1 MWQPAPP
8 SVSPDIIFE
17 PLRFRHL
24 SVKNR
29 IFRSSIS
36 GRFDN
41 YDGSG
46 TQARINWEEKFAR
59 GGVGAI
65 ISSFVAVSVAGR
77 HVPNYATIHREEDIP
92 FWRDVGEAVH
102 RHDDCKFILQ
112 LNHAGR
118 QMDFRGVDNLETPA
132 LSSTGDTEPFSGFVC
147 RRMSVAEIQSIVRQF
162 ADAARRVREAGLDGI
177 ELHGA
182 NGYLI
187 TQFLSSGINDRTD
200 EYGGST
206 ENRARFLVEI
216 VRAIR
221 RAVGAD
227 FHLQVKLNG
236 VDYNNSVLF
245 WHKRGNTVE
254 DAVKICQLLEAE
266 GVDALHVSSGSSF
279 PHPRNPR
286 GGLPLDVIK
295 RVYPII
301 DSGRKTFAN
310 YVMARYKLLR
320 PIIKLLWTRDQGKLI
335 EGNNLA
341 AARVIKANVNIPVL
355 CTGGFQTAGVIR
367 DAITSG
373 AVDAVSIARGLIAN
387 NDLPHSIAAGKP
399 LEKPCTYCNR
409 CLYHV
414 LEDPIGC
421 YDLTRYPDNER
432 MLASIMSVY
441 SSGAPTN

>member
-1 MWQPAPP
+1 MA
-8 SVSPDIIFE
+8 SDILFE
-17 PLRFRHL
+17 PLRFRNL
-24 SVKNR
+24 EVKNR

-46 TQARINWEEKFAR
+46 TRTRINWEEKFAR

-77 HVPNYATIHREEDIP
+77 HVPNYATIHRDDQVP
-92 FWRDVGEAVH
+92 FWRAVGQKVH
-102 RHDDCKFILQ
+102 EFDCRYILQ

-118 QMDFRGVDNLETPA
+118 QMDFKGVDNLDMET
-132 LSSTGDTEPFSGFVC
+132 LSSTSTLEPFSGFLC
-147 RRMSVAEIQSIVRQF
+147 RAMTPEEIQATIRQF
-162 ADAARRVREAGLDGI
+162 AEAARRVRDAGLDGV

-187 TQFLSSGINDRTD
+187 TQFLSSGINDRKD
-200 EYGGST
+200 EYGGSVT
-206 ENRARFLVEI
+206 SRARFLIEI

-221 RAVGAD
+221 KEVGSD

-236 VDYNNSVLF
+236 IDYNNAVFF
-245 WHKRGNTVE
+245 WKKRGNTLE
-254 DAVKICQLLEAE
+254 DSLQICEMLEAE
-266 GVDALHVSSGSSF
+266 GVDAVHVSSGSSF

-301 DSGRKTFAN
+301 DSGKKTFSN

-320 PIIKLLWTRDQGKLI
+320 PFIKLLWMRDQGKTL
-335 EGNNLA
+335 EGNNVQA
-341 AARVIKANVNIPVL
+341 ASAIKQRLRIPVL
-355 CTGGFQTAGVIR
+355 CTGGFQTSGFIR
-367 DAITSG
+367 DAISSG
-373 AVDAVSIARGLIAN
+373 KFDAVTIARGLIAN
-387 NDLPHSIAAGKP
+387 NDLPALFSQGRDAD
-399 LEKPCTYCNR
+399 KPCTYCNR

-414 LEDPIGC
+414 LEDPLGC
-421 YDLTRYPDNER
+421 YDLSRYPSKEK
-432 MLASIMSVY
+432 MLETVMSVY
-441 SSGAPTN
+441 QSGAPTN